1 MKNSRTNLN
10 IPADSIAI
18 IGMSC
23 RVPGAENIAEFWHNL
38 VNGVESLTHFTDEEL
53 LAAGV
58 DPSWL
63 NNPRYVKAN
72 AILKDVTS
80 FDAEF
85 FDVPPR
91 EAEILDPQ
99 QRLFLEC
106 AWEALESAGIDPHT
120 FAGNIGVYSGMR
132 SSEYLM
138 FNQDPIDQV
147 GFTTESPIVVTQRH
161 WANDKDFLATR
172 ASFKLNLRG
181 PSMTV
186 QTACSTS
193 LVTIHLAV
201 QSLLLGESDVA
212 LAGGVTIRVPQ
223 RAGYVYSEGMI
234 FSPDGHTRS
243 FDAQAGGT
251 IFSSGAG
258 VITLKRLEDAIADKD
273 QIFAVIRGTA
283 VNNDGGGEKTRYSAP
298 TVVGQARAILEAQ
311 QKADVAPDTISYV
324 EAHGTATAAGDPI
337 EIAGLTTAFRKNT
350 DKKGYCAIGSVKSN
364 IGHTVQAAGV
374 LGVIKVALMMQNRAF
389 VPTVH
394 FTEPNP
400 RIDFENSPFFVNTE
414 YGPWPEGKTAR
425 RAGVSSFGVG
435 GTNAHVILEEAPA
448 LPETA
453 VSPDTEYTLTLS
465 AKNENALRD
474 LAQAYQYFF
483 ENNPNANLADVCF
496 TASNG
501 RSHFSHRLAIMAKS
515 VAEMGGKLAEFV
527 ADETPIDSY
536 RGESEDELNPV
547 AFLFTGQGAQ
557 YNDMGRQLYETE
569 PRFRD
574 TMNHCAELLQ
584 PYLETPLLDVIY
596 PAEGENPLIHETA
609 YTQPALFALEY
620 SLATLWQ
627 SWGIQPTHVMGH
639 SVGEYVA
646 ACVAG
651 IVSLED
657 GLKLI
662 AERGRLMQSLPQEG
676 EMAVIFASE
685 AQVNQAI
692 AEFADQLSIAAV
704 NGPSNI
710 VISGAREAVEAVV
723 SQFEADGIRTRPL
736 TTSHA
741 FHSQLMEP
749 ILDQFE
755 QVAACVNQSAPQL
768 TVISNVTGRPFA
780 PDTPPTA
787 TYWRNHV
794 RSAVRFADAINYLAE
809 IGCTT
814 FVEIG
819 PNPTLLGMARRCL
832 PDLAGLWL
840 PSVRKGQDSWRQM
853 RQSLAQL
860 YVNGAAVDWLTV
872 YPLESARRIELPTY
886 PFQRKR
892 FWIERTVDKGET
904 AVSSNLFGTEN
915 HALLGRRLHSPL
927 AETQYLAEINPAT
940 LPFLQEHRAFELIT
954 LPATAY
960 VEMIHAAAAELFGS
974 ERPYI
979 QIKDLVI
986 HQALLFPDGDEQ
998 TVQLVLFPID
1008 AGQAD
1013 FKVYSLQPGE
1023 KTRWILHVGGKVMG
1037 QKQGGSNTLLDHEAV
1052 RARLPEKLP
1061 IDEFYQ
1067 EKRDKGIFHGLPFRG
1082 VREVWRADGEALAWV
1097 RLPRI
1102 ARSSQNQYRM
1112 HPALLDACIQIS
1124 GATLPTDGQSDALY
1138 LPMVWE
1144 QIRFFAPVPHEL
1156 WSHAKIN
1163 GEFTPGAELFSVDL
1177 DLYDEADQMVAQVS
1191 GLHFKRA
1198 RRDALLPAT
1207 AVKPEK
1213 DWQHRL
1219 EWQVQRL
1226 ADTEKIEGITPQSW
1240 LIFANAS
1247 DVATAV
1253 SQALKA
1259 QGSTTQLII
1268 PASSP
1273 NLNGDES
1280 TAVRVSDHEQLDG
1293 LFKQIANAQR
1303 GAETGILYCWGID
1316 PADFGPTDPNSVT
1329 QKQETA
1335 VGGLVQLVQS
1345 LSCNFSSDQP
1355 CPKLWVMT
1363 QGAQPVGWQPGPYS
1377 VAQATLW
1384 GLGKVIIREHPE
1396 LDCTL
1401 LDIDP
1406 ATTSDGLEPILT
1418 ELTTVSK
1425 EKQVAFRGETR
1436 FVARLVP
1443 HFAQETADSS
1453 RLALPESQMYRLES
1467 KEPGTFDGLKLEPMT
1482 RRTPASDEVEIQIRA
1497 TGLNFRDVLIA
1508 LGRFEDV
1515 IGRECSGVVVA
1526 CGEDVTH
1533 VQVGDE
1539 VMAIAAESFASYV
1552 TVKSHYVV
1560 RKPKHL
1566 SFAEAATVPMVFLTA
1581 YYGLHTLANMQP
1593 GDRVL
1598 IHAAS
1603 GGVGHAAIQL
1613 VQQCGAE
1620 IYATASRKKWAYLR
1634 SLGLKNIFDSRTL
1647 DFADDIIQMTNGAG
1661 VDIVLN
1667 SLAGDFIDRSVECL
1681 AENGRFIEI
1690 GATDVW
1696 DEEKMAAVRPDVAYH
1711 WFHLGQSVAQ
1721 KKPDFFQEMFQ
1732 QVAERF
1738 AGGMYKPLPRH
1749 SFQIQE
1755 AIDAF
1760 RFMSQAR
1767 HIGKVVVTHQFADDD
1782 QTEVGHKRI
1791 HSDGTYLITGG
1802 LGGLGLKVANW
1813 LADSGAEHLLLL
1825 GRSAP
1830 SETAVS
1836 ILTDLQNS
1844 GVNAVAAQADVA
1856 DMAALQA
1863 VLAEAK
1869 ETMPPLRGVVHAA
1882 GLLADGILQQQ
1893 TWSTFAKVFAPKVDG
1908 AWNLHRLTEQLPL
1921 DFFVLFS
1928 SVSSLW
1934 GGAGQGNYA
1943 AANAF
1948 LDTLAHYRQAR
1959 GLTAVSI
1966 NWGAWSEVGMAADM
1980 GEAVERRRAL
1990 SGMGKISPELGMH
2003 ILNQI
2008 LHADAPQVG
2017 IIPADWSR
2025 YVQQFPADIQQT
2037 FLAELAHKKDESAAK
2052 KSAVKQAGA
2061 NSKVLTRLET
2071 AVGAERKTVLIEY
2084 VQTEIARIGGMEK
2097 SKLELDYALDEMGID
2112 SLMAIE
2118 LRNRIATDLQ
2128 VDIPMSE
2135 FLSNPS
2141 IAYMADLLTAQSQS
2155 DVEETVETAESA
2167 SEPAEEAE
2175 RINTPEPATP
2185 EPDIVHTWSPIV
2197 PMKTGGTNVPLF
2209 CVHGVGG
2216 HTMRMVKLGRH
2227 LDEQQTLYGFQA
2239 QGLDGKMTRLD
2250 SVEAMATQ
2258 YIAAMVAQQPDG
2270 PYVVAG
2276 YSFGSYVAY
2285 EMACQMDEQGIPVA
2299 ALVLFDGKAAELPL
2313 YNETLDWRSKA
2324 GHLVYSLQEKQA
2336 FHARNLSD
2344 LSPIDRLTY
2353 VSEIVTGGD
2362 NVYQRRKPN
2371 VRYDANP
2378 YDDSETSKVMNQMIK
2393 HNLSLSNKYVPRP
2406 FAGKIIFYAATEDRG
2421 YHGWNHLAE
2430 EGVEVMPVPGTHMSI
2445 MEEPNVQVLAKKVG
2459 KLLDKISEHHSEMRL
2474 TGD

>member
-1 MKNSRTNLN
+1 MKNNHLNTN
-10 IPADSIAI
+10 IPANSIAI
-18 IGMSC
+18 VGMSC

-38 VNGVESLTHFTDEEL
+38 ANGVESLTHFTDEEL
-53 LAAGV
+53 LDAGV
-58 DPSWL
+58 DSSWL
-63 NNPRYVKAN
+63 DNPRYVKAN

-91 EAEILDPQ
+91 EAEVLDPQ

-106 AWEALESAGIDPHT
+106 AWEALESAGIDPLT
-120 FAGNIGVYSGMR
+120 YEGNVGVYSGMR

-181 PSMTV
+181 PAMTV

-201 QSLLLGESDVA
+201 QSLLVGESDIA
-212 LAGGVTIRVPQ
+212 LAGGVTVRVPQ
-223 RAGYVYSEGMI
+223 RAGYVFSEGMI

-243 FDAQAGGT
+243 FDAQASGT
-251 IFSSGAG
+251 IFSSGVG
-258 VITLKRLEDAIADKD
+258 VITLKRLEDALADND

-298 TVVGQARAILEAQ
+298 TVKGQASVILEAQ
-311 QKADVAPDTISYV
+311 EKAGVAPDTISYI

-337 EIAGLTTAFRKNT
+337 EIAGLTTAFRENT
-350 DKKGYCAIGSVKSN
+350 AEKGYCAIGSVKSN

-374 LGVIKVALMMQNRAF
+374 LGVIKVALMMQNCSL

-400 RIDFENSPFFVNTE
+400 RIDFENSPFFVNME
-414 YGPWPEGKTAR
+414 YGPWPEGETPR

-435 GTNAHVILEEAPA
+435 GTNAHVILEEAPI

-453 VSPDTEYTLTLS
+453 ASPDTEYTLTLTT
-465 AKNENALRD
+465 KNEDALRD
-474 LAQAYQYFF
+474 LAQAYQHFF
-483 ENNPNANLADVCF
+483 ENNPDANLADVCF

-501 RSHFSHRLAIMAKS
+501 RSHFNHRLAIMAKS
-515 VAEMGGKLAEFV
+515 AAEMGEKLAEIV
-527 ADETPIDSY
+527 ADEMPIDSY
-536 RGESEDELNPV
+536 RGESEEAPNPV

-557 YNDMGRQLYETE
+557 YNDMGRQLYEAE
-569 PRFRD
+569 PLFREMMD
-574 TMNHCAELLQ
+574 HCAELLQ
-584 PYLETPLLDVIY
+584 PYLEVPLLDVIY

-609 YTQPALFALEY
+609 YTQPALFAVEY

-651 IVSLED
+651 IMSLED

-676 EMAVIFASE
+676 KMAVIFASE
-685 AQVNQAI
+685 AQVKQAM
-692 AEFADQLSIAAV
+692 ADYASQLSIAAV

-710 VISGAREAVEAVV
+710 VISGVREAVEAVV
-723 SQFEADGIRTRPL
+723 AKFEADNVRTRPL

-749 ILDQFE
+749 ILDDFE
-755 QVAACVNQSAPQL
+755 QVAASVQELAPKL
-768 TVISNVTGRPFA
+768 TVISNVTGRPLA
-780 PDTPPTA
+780 LDSLPTA

-794 RSAVRFADAINYLAE
+794 RNAVRFADAVDYLAE

-840 PSVRKGQDSWRQM
+840 PSVRKGQDAWRQM

-860 YVNGAAVDWLTV
+860 YVNGATVDWLTV
-872 YPLESARRIELPTY
+872 YPLETARRIELPKY

-904 AVSSNLFGTEN
+904 AVSSNLFGADS
-915 HALLGRRLHSPL
+915 HPLLGRRLHSPL
-927 AETQYLAEINPAT
+927 AETQYLAELNPET
-940 LPFLQEHRAFELIT
+940 LPFLQEHRAFEQIT

-960 VEMIHAAAAELFGS
+960 VEMVHTAASELFGA

-998 TVQLVLFPID
+998 TVQLVLLPGD
-1008 AGQAD
+1008 AGQAE
-1013 FKVYSLQPGE
+1013 FKVYSLQHGE
-1023 KTRWILHVGGKVMG
+1023 KTTWTLHVGGKVIG
-1037 QKQGGSNTLLDHEAV
+1037 QKQADSDALLEPEAV
-1052 RARLPEKLP
+1052 QARLPEKLP
-1061 IDEFYQ
+1061 IDDFYQ

-1082 VREVWRADGEALAWV
+1082 VREVWRADGEALAWI

-1102 ARSSQNQYRM
+1102 ARSGQHQYRM

-1156 WSHAKIN
+1156 WSHAKIK
-1163 GEFTPGAELFSVDL
+1163 GEIAPGAELFSVDL
-1177 DLYDEADQMVAQVS
+1177 ELFDGEGQLVAQVR

-1198 RRDALLPAT
+1198 RRDALLQGT
-1207 AVKPEK
+1207 AVNPEK
-1213 DWQHRL
+1213 DWQHQL
-1219 EWQVQRL
+1219 AWQVQRL
-1226 ADTEKIEGITPQSW
+1226 AEAEAVEGRVPQHW
-1240 LIFANAS
+1240 LIFADAS
-1247 DVATAV
+1247 GVGTAV
-1253 SQALKA
+1253 SNALKA
-1259 QGSTTQLII
+1259 QGHTTQLVV
-1268 PASSP
+1268 PAGSS

-1280 TAVRVSDHEQLDG
+1280 TAVQIKDHEQLDG
-1293 LFKQIANAQR
+1293 LFRQIATAKQ
-1303 GAETGILYCWGID
+1303 GAETGILYGWGID
-1316 PADFGPTDPNSVT
+1316 SADFGPTDPNSVIV
-1329 QKQETA
+1329 KQETA
-1335 VGGLVQLVQS
+1335 VGGLMQLVQS
-1345 LSCNFSSDQP
+1345 LTRNFSSDQP
-1355 CPKLWVMT
+1355 SPKLWVMT
-1363 QGAQPVGWQPGPYS
+1363 QGSQPAGWQPGPFS

-1384 GLGKVIIREHPE
+1384 GLGKVIVREHPE

-1401 LDIDP
+1401 LDVDP
-1406 ATTSDGLEPILT
+1406 ATDDFESILA
-1418 ELTTVSK
+1418 ELTTANK
-1425 EKQVAFRGETR
+1425 EKQIALRGDTR

-1443 HFAQETADSS
+1443 HFAKETAENS
-1453 RLALPESQMYRLES
+1453 LLELPESKMYRLES
-1467 KEPGTFDGLKLEPMT
+1467 KEPGTFDGLNLEPMT
-1482 RRTPASDEVEIQIRA
+1482 RRTPARDEVEIEIRA

-1526 CGEDVTH
+1526 CGEDVSN

-1552 TVKSHYVV
+1552 TIKSHYVV
-1560 RKPKHL
+1560 PKPRHL

-1581 YYGLHTLANMQP
+1581 FYGLHTLANMQP

-1613 VQQCGAE
+1613 AQQCGAE
-1620 IYATASRKKWAYLR
+1620 IYATASQKKWPYLR
-1634 SLGLKNIFDSRTL
+1634 SLGLKNILNSRTL
-1647 DFADDIIQMTNGAG
+1647 DFADDIMQMTDGKG

-1667 SLAGDFIDRSVECL
+1667 SLAGDFITKSVDCL

-1696 DEEKMAAVRPDVAYH
+1696 DEDRMAAVRPDVAYH

-1732 QVAERF
+1732 QVAEQF
-1738 AGGMYKPLPRH
+1738 ATGAYKPLPRY

-1760 RFMSQAR
+1760 RFMSQAK
-1767 HIGKVVVTHQFADDD
+1767 HIGKVVVTHQLPTDD
-1782 QTEVGHKRI
+1782 QTVVNHKRI
-1791 HSDGTYLITGG
+1791 HADGTYLITGG

-1813 LADSGAEHLLLL
+1813 LADNGADHLLLL

-1836 ILTDLQNS
+1836 ALTDLQNR

-1856 DMAALQA
+1856 DMAALEK
-1863 VLAEAK
+1863 VLAEAN
-1869 ETMPPLRGVVHAA
+1869 EMMPPLRGVIHAA
-1882 GLLADGILQQQ
+1882 GVLADGILQQQ
-1893 TWSTFAKVFAPKVDG
+1893 SWQSFAKVFAPKVDG
-1908 AWNLHRLTEQLPL
+1908 AWNLHRLTEHLPL

-1980 GEAVERRRAL
+1980 GEAIERRRAL
-1990 SGMGKISPELGMH
+1990 SGMGKISPELGMN
-2003 ILNQI
+2003 ILNRI

-2017 IIPADWSR
+2017 VIPADWSR
-2025 YVQQFPADIQQT
+2025 YVQQFSADVQQT
-2037 FLAELAHKKDESAAK
+2037 FLAELAQKEDGVAK
-2052 KSAVKQAGA
+2052 KSAKKADSH
-2061 NSKVLTRLET
+2061 SKVLARLET
-2071 AVGAERKTVLIEY
+2071 AVGDERETILVDY

-2097 SKLELDYALDEMGID
+2097 SKLELDHALDEMGID

-2128 VDIPMSE
+2128 VDVPMSE

-2141 IAYMADLLTAQSQS
+2141 IAYMADLLGAQSQPAS
-2155 DVEETVETAESA
+2155 AEEKSVEVEETAAPANEPA
-2167 SEPAEEAE
+2167 SEETEPTNA
-2175 RINTPEPATP
+2175 PEPVV
-2185 EPDIVHTWSPIV
+2185 EKKWSPIV
-2197 PMKTGGTNVPLF
+2197 PMKSDGTNVPLF

-2216 HTMRMVKLGRH
+2216 HTMRMVKLARH
-2227 LDEQQTLYGFQA
+2227 LDAKQSLYGFQA
-2239 QGLDGKMTRLD
+2239 QGLDGKASRLD
-2250 SVEAMATQ
+2250 SVEAMAAQ
-2258 YIAAMVAQQPDG
+2258 YIDAMVAHQPNG

-2285 EMACQMDEQGIPVA
+2285 EMACQMVEQNLPIG
-2299 ALVLFDGKAAELPL
+2299 ALVLFDGKATELPL
-2313 YNETLDWRSKA
+2313 YNETLDLRSKA
-2324 GHLVYSLQEKQA
+2324 VHLVSSLQEKQA
-2336 FHARNLSD
+2336 FHARRMSD
-2344 LSPIDRLTY
+2344 LSTGDRLTY
-2353 VSEIVTGGD
+2353 MSEIVTGGD
-2362 NVYQRRKPN
+2362 RVYDRRKPAE
-2371 VRYDANP
+2371 RYDKNP

-2393 HNLSLSNKYVPRP
+2393 HNLALSHKYLPRP
-2406 FAGKIIFYAATEDRG
+2406 YAGKITFYAATEDRG
-2421 YHGWNHLAE
+2421 YHGWNHLAQG
-2430 EGVEVMPVPGTHMSI
+2430 GVELIPVPGSHMSI
-2445 MEEPNVQVLAKKVG
+2445 MEEPSVQVLAKEVG
-2459 KLLDKISEHHSEMRL
+2459 KLLDKISR
-2474 TGD
+2474 